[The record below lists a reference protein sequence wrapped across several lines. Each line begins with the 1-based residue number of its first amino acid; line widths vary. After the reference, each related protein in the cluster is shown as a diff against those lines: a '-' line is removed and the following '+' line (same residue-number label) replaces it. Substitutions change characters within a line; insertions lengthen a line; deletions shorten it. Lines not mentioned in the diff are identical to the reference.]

1 LRQKS
6 GHLLDWWQPS
16 DYINERDMT
25 MTASWLVRAG
35 KNGER
40 DTVCLESGVCGGGF
54 AQVGDLTACHDRE
67 DIRGRVASAYSGS
80 SQGKINNFTGQLY
93 AFRSRIEIGDLVV
106 LPLKTTREIA
116 FGRVTGE
123 YEFRNDPDPERRHL
137 RPIKWTRNDISR
149 AAINSDLL
157 YSLGAFMTVCQ
168 ITRNDAAFR
177 LEEIEKSG
185 KDPGARP
192 NFELAKTVP
201 SDEEF
206 ELDAT
211 QPVVDLS
218 QYARDRL
225 RSMITEQYMGHGMER
240 LVAAILQARG
250 FQCEVSPVGP
260 DGSIDILAGR
270 GPLGLDAPRIVV
282 QSKSGDGKVDAPTV
296 QQLDSV
302 ISTLGAD
309 QGLLVAW
316 GGITPKAR
324 QVLASKRFTIR
335 IWEADDLIDALTDT
349 YSMLSESIRAE
360 IPLKQVWIPVEDAG

>member
-1 LRQKS
+1 MTS
-6 GHLLDWWQPS
+6 S
-16 DYINERDMT
+16 DYIDEGDTT

-40 DTVCLESGVCGGGF
+40 DTLCLESGVCGGGF
-54 AQVGDLTACHDRE
+54 AQVGDLTACADRG
-67 DIRGRVASAYSGS
+67 DIRERVASAYPGG

-93 AFRSRIEIGDLVV
+93 AFRSRIEIGDLIV

-116 FGRVTGE
+116 IGRVTGE
-123 YEFRNDPDPERRHL
+123 YEFRNNPDPERRHL
-137 RPIKWTRNDISR
+137 RPIKWTRSDISR

-192 NFELAKTVP
+192 SFELTKTVP

-206 ELDAT
+206 DLDAT

-225 RSMITEQYMGHGMER
+225 RSTITEQYMGHGMER
-240 LVAAILQARG
+240 LVAAILQAQG
-250 FQCEVSPVGP
+250 FRCEISPVGP

-282 QSKSGDGKVDAPTV
+282 QSKSGEGKVDAPTV

-302 ISTLGAD
+302 VSTLGAD

-324 QVLASKRFTIR
+324 QILSSKRFTIR
-335 IWEADDLIDALTDT
+335 IWEADDLIDALTDS
-349 YSMLSESIRAE
+349 YSMLSESVRAE